1 MEEETCVVTYSIG
14 SVIKGTEIKVEK
26 SHGESYTLN
35 GDKAKISTVIT
46 TLSAEGW
53 KLEQSVR
60 GTPEIFIFKRPL
72 SG

>member
-14 SVIKGTEIKVEK
+14 SVVNGTEIKVEK
-26 SHGESYTLN
+26 SHGESHTLN
-35 GDKAKISTVIT
+35 GDEAKISTVIT

-53 KLEQSVR
+53 RLEQSVR

>member
-14 SVIKGTEIKVEK
+14 SIIKEAEIKVEK
-26 SHGESYTLN
+26 SHGASYTLN

-46 TLSAEGW
+46 TLSTEGW
-53 KLEQSVR
+53 KLEQSVK

>member
-14 SVIKGTEIKVEK
+14 SVVNGTEIKVEK
-26 SHGESYTLN
+26 SHGEPYTLN
-35 GDKAKISTVIT
+35 GEKAKISTVIT

-53 KLEQSVR
+53 KLEQHVR
-60 GTPEIFIFKRPL
+60 GIPEIFIFKRPL

>member
-26 SHGESYTLN
+26 SPGESYTLN

-53 KLEQSVR
+53 KLKQHVR
-60 GTPEIFIFKRPL
+60 GIPEVFIFKRHL

>member
-26 SHGESYTLN
+26 SHGESFTLN
-35 GDKAKISTVIT
+35 GDKVKISRVIA
-46 TLSAEGW
+46 TLSTEDW
-53 KLEQSVR
+53 KLKQHVR

>member
-14 SVIKGTEIKVEK
+14 SVIKETEIEVEK
-26 SHGESYTLN
+26 VHGESYTLN
-35 GDKAKISTVIT
+35 GDEAKISTVIT

-53 KLEQSVR
+53 KLEQHVR

>member
-14 SVIKGTEIKVEK
+14 CVVNGTEIKVEK

-35 GDKAKISTVIT
+35 GDKAKLSTVIT
-46 TLSAEGW
+46 TLSTEDW
-53 KLEQSVR
+53 KLKQHVR